1 MRYSYYNDGGQM
13 RPMGLA
19 GSLAKYLG
27 QTVRIDSKANLEADL
42 ITGTAAK
49 MFICP
54 SDRDGGWIGFT
65 IAEYTGGNWTG
76 PSSKQSYAFNEA
88 VLGIAEPP
96 EGGVSQAGSR
106 LRGNLTKVRGSSQT
120 FLMTDS
126 TNLRSG
132 SPSSPGI
139 LVFYNTKFNQ
149 TLGDVYAGNGCGD
162 AVNFDKVRHR
172 GRVNISFCD
181 GHADSVIIEQ
191 KALAKVY
198 LDIQN

>member
-1 MRYSYYNDGGQM
+1 
-13 RPMGLA
+13 MGLA